1 VKQSG
6 VSGVYRDMRY
16 LHQVLALGGVVCSVA
31 CGPDV
36 DLTRAL
42 KVENVSTGWYEAT
55 VAGNDVAQIK
65 LVPAVSFTLK
75 NLSDHRLGVLQ
86 VNAVFKR
93 IDQDHEW
100 ASGFL
105 TAAGSDG
112 LAPGAVTNTLFV
124 PSPRGYTGSE
134 SRFDLLKNSQ
144 FVDAKVQVFA
154 KYAATKWVP
163 VGEYAIARQLIDQRW
178 FGGN

>member
-1 VKQSG
+1 MKQMAAG
-6 VSGVYRDMRY
+6 GVYRDMRS
-16 LHQVLALGGVVCSVA
+16 LRSILALGGVVCSIA

-36 DLTRAL
+36 DLMQAL
-42 KVENVSTGWYEAT
+42 KVENVSTGWYEAGG
-55 VAGNDVAQIK
+55 AGRDLPQVK

-75 NLSDHRLGVLQ
+75 NLSDQKLGTLQ
-86 VNAVFKR
+86 INAVFKR

-105 TAAGSDG
+105 TAAGSEG
-112 LAPGAVTNTLFV
+112 LAPGAATNTLFV
-124 PSPRGYTGSE
+124 PSPLGYTGSE
-134 SRFDLLKNSQ
+134 SRFDLLKNSH

-178 FGGN
+178 LTP

>member
-1 VKQSG
+1 MKQFAAD
-6 VSGVYRDMRY
+6 GVYRDMRS
-16 LHQVLALGGVVCSVA
+16 LHLIGALVAVA
-31 CGPDV
+31 CTIACGQDV
-36 DLTRAL
+36 DLTRGL
-42 KVENVSTGWYEAT
+42 KVESISTGWYETADHDST
-55 VAGNDVAQIK
+55 QIK
-65 LVPAVSFTLK
+65 LVPAVSFRLK
-75 NLSDHRLGVLQ
+75 NLSDRKLGTLQ

-112 LAPGAVTNTLFV
+112 LAPGAATNVLFV
-124 PSPRGYTGSE
+124 PSPLGYTGSE

-144 FVDAKVQVFA
+144 FVDAKVQMFV

-178 FGGN
+178 LTP

>member
-1 VKQSG
+1 MKLFRG
-6 VSGVYRDMRY
+6 VGVYRDMRF
-16 LHQVLALGGVVCSVA
+16 LFSVIALGGVVCGIA

-36 DLTRAL
+36 DLMRGL
-42 KVENVSTGWYEAT
+42 KVENVSTGWYEAEGT
-55 VAGNDVAQIK
+55 DAQIK

-75 NLSDHRLGVLQ
+75 NLSDQKLGTLQ

-93 IDQDHEW
+93 IDQDYEW

-105 TAAGSDG
+105 TAAGSEG
-112 LAPGAVTNTLFV
+112 LPPGGATNTLFV
-124 PSPRGYTGSE
+124 ASPLGYTGTE
-134 SRFDLLKNSQ
+134 SRFDMLKNSQ
-144 FVDAKVQVFA
+144 FVDAKVEVFA

-178 FGGN
+178 IPR